1 MRRQYVAAVVGAAF
15 AFSAHPA
22 EAAWRQ
28 YFNQALE
35 FSFLAP
41 GELKLE
47 KGTYKGE
54 LAGEHSANVFRS
66 VEDNIEYVV
75 TVVDFSPQAAL
86 AGEESALL
94 AEAQDSFRKGKNVL
108 ADGQL
113 RVDAYIGRRI
123 TADLPGN
130 GGRSSGAFYFKRG
143 HLILVVATVLP
154 ANGDYR
160 TPDLGRFVESLSFQD
175 SRVDPGATELMIAE

>member
-1 MRRQYVAAVVGAAF
+1 MRFPYLAAVVCAAF
-15 AFSAHPA
+15 ALLVLPA
-22 EAAWRQ
+22 EAAWNQ
-28 YFNQALE
+28 YFNRALE

-41 GELKLE
+41 GELRTE

-54 LAGEHSANVFRS
+54 LAGEHNAVVYRS

-75 TVVDFSPQAAL
+75 TVVDFSAQASQAS
-86 AGEESALL
+86 EESALL
-94 AEAQDSFRKGKNVL
+94 AEAEDLFRKGKNIL

-130 GGRSSGAFYFKRG
+130 RGRSSGAFYFKRG
-143 HLILVVATVLP
+143 HLILLVATVLP
-154 ANGDYR
+154 ANGDYGA
-160 TPDLGRFVESLSFQD
+160 PDLSRFVESLSFQE
-175 SRVDPGATELMIAE
+175 SRVDPGAIELTLSD

>member
-1 MRRQYVAAVVGAAF
+1 MRLPYMTAVACAVF
-15 AFSAHPA
+15 AFSVSPA
-22 EAAWRQ
+22 EAAWNQ
-28 YFNQALE
+28 YFNRALE

-41 GELKLE
+41 GDLRTE
-47 KGTYKGE
+47 KGTYKSE

-66 VEDNIEYVV
+66 VEDNIEYAV
-75 TVVDFSPQAAL
+75 TVVDFSTQAAM
-86 AGEESALL
+86 ASEESALL
-94 AEAQDSFRKGKNVL
+94 AEAQDSFRKDKTVL

-143 HLILVVATVLP
+143 HLILVTATVLP

-160 TPDLGRFVESLSFQD
+160 TPDLGRFVESLSFQA
-175 SRVDPGATELMIAE
+175 SRVDPGATELTITD

>member
-1 MRRQYVAAVVGAAF
+1 MRFPYLAALVGAPLAFAAV
-15 AFSAHPA
+15 PA
-22 EAAWRQ
+22 EAAWNQ
-28 YFNQALE
+28 YFNRALE

-41 GELKLE
+41 GELKME

-54 LAGEHSANVFRS
+54 LAGERNAEVFRS

-75 TVVDFSPQAAL
+75 TVVDFSAQASQAS
-86 AGEESALL
+86 EESALL
-94 AEAQDSFRKGKNVL
+94 AEAEDLFRKDKNVL

-123 TADLPGN
+123 AADLPGN
-130 GGRSSGAFYFKRG
+130 RGRSSGAFYFKRG
-143 HLILVVATVLP
+143 HLILLVATVLP
-154 ANGDYR
+154 ANGDYG

-175 SRVDPGATELMIAE
+175 SRVDPGATELTITD